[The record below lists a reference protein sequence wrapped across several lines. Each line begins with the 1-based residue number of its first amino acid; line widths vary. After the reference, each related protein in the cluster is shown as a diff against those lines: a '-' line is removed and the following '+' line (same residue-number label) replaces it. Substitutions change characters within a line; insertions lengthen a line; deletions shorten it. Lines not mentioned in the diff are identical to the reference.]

1 MSLRRVHDPISMG
14 PGWYLG
20 HIQSGCQSVK
30 VSATSKSR
38 VTTAGQ
44 TAPQT
49 TLVYDLK
56 ALLPSAVDGTGPLRK
71 FGLFVL
77 QISHEHAATGK
88 SPIARRPFQ
97 RGRVDHC

>member
-14 PGWYLG
+14 PGWYPG

-30 VSATSKSR
+30 VSATYKSR

-56 ALLPSAVDGTGPLRK
+56 DLPSAVDGTGPLRK
-71 FGLFVL
+71 IGLLVH
-77 QISHEHAATGK
+77 QI
-88 SPIARRPFQ
+88 
-97 RGRVDHC
+97 